1 MELLSPAG
9 NAEKLKYA
17 YLYGADAAYIGIKN
31 FSLRRKADNFRDD
44 EYKMIQE
51 IKKDKKLYCA
61 LNIYFHNRDL
71 AMLEQN
77 IDYIANYPFDAFI
90 VSDLGTVDLLQKHFP
105 NAELHLSTQA
115 NCINK
120 YSARKYYDM
129 GFKRVILGRETSLD
143 DVKAIKDY
151 TPELEIETFV
161 HGAMCIAY
169 SGRCFL
175 SKYMINRS
183 ANEGLCAHSCR
194 WQYKIHDQLYL
205 QEEQRPGEYFPIYEG
220 DGFTAIMSS
229 KDLCLIDHIKE
240 LKDAGID
247 SLKIEGRMKSIYY
260 TAVITRAYRKAID
273 MLEGKKVDDFEQYRE
288 DLFNVSHREFTT
300 GFFFDDKDVQIPT
313 TTEYS
318 RKYTF
323 IGIVGEKDE
332 SGRYTLDLKNTL
344 RTDQEIEFIGPDIL
358 FEKDADFKIY
368 DKNSELCTKA
378 DHGKYYTIESSVD
391 IKPGYIIRSRLD

>member
-1 MELLSPAG
+1 MELLAPAG

-31 FSLRRKADNFRDD
+31 FSLRRKADNFNED
-44 EYKMIQE
+44 EYKIIRE

-61 LNIYFHNRDL
+61 LNIYFHNGDL
-71 AMLEQN
+71 SLLEEN
-77 IDYIANYPFDAFI
+77 LDYIANYPFDAFI
-90 VSDLGTVDLLQKHFP
+90 VSDLGVVDLLAKRFP
-105 NAELHLSTQA
+105 DAELHLSTQA

-120 YSARKYYDM
+120 YSARKYQEM

-143 DVKAIKDY
+143 DIKAIKDY
-151 TPELEIETFV
+151 NPGLEIETFV

-183 ANEGLCAHSCR
+183 ANEGFCAHTCR
-194 WQYKIHDQLYL
+194 WKYKIHDQLYL
-205 QEEQRPGEYFPIYEG
+205 EEEMRPGEYYPIFEG
-220 DGFTAIMSS
+220 DGFTEIMSS

-260 TAVITRAYRKAID
+260 TSVITRAYRKAID
-273 MLEGKKVDDFEQYRE
+273 QVNGIEVKDFDQYRE

-300 GFFFDDKDVQIPT
+300 GFFFDDQDVQIPT
-313 TTEYS
+313 TIEYS

-323 IGIVGEKDE
+323 IGIVGEKVAE
-332 SGRYTLDLKNTL
+332 NRYELELKNTL
-344 RTDQEIEFIGPDIL
+344 HTDQEIEFVGPDIL
-358 FEKDADFKIY
+358 FHKDTNYKIF
-368 DKNSELCTKA
+368 DKNNVACTKG
-378 DHGKYYTIESSVD
+378 DHSKYYTIEASCP
-391 IKPGYIIRSRLD
+391 IKPGYIIRRKVD